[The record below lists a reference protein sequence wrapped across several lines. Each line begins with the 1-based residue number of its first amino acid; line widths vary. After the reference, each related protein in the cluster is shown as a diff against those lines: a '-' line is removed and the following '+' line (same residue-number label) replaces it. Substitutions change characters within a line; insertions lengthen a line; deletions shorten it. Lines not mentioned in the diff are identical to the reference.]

1 MLYYI
6 IIPELVIE
14 NMASHPP
21 SGVELKHTK
30 TGDVNPKY
38 IDLLEEDKPI
48 AGQKFACL
56 SFVSPEHILK
66 QKDHFFFQ
74 KFLHY
79 WDYQKSMEKFIQ
91 FLNFVSFKYHVSF
104 DKMSADF
111 QEFAKEEK
119 DILQKTNIYD
129 EYKTFLDKHEDDLE
143 AEFNE
148 KHNFQTSVRGLKV
161 RGVFG
166 SQKEAELR
174 CQMLREVDPN
184 HDVFVGPV
192 GMWVPF
198 HPDAYKTG
206 RVEYMEETLNQLM
219 AEKKKNEEQAKTEFD
234 KRVKETKAKAIQE
247 NIKLAKESG
256 NKLTQMLAK
265 DGETLVD
272 AKPKDLD
279 GSSGASASSGATAS
293 ESVGGGIWND
303 NDETSSLSM
312 TVEEM
317 RKELFESDD
326 VVMDKKNDHGLSRL
340 SSVKEADAEN

>member
-1 MLYYI
+1 
-6 IIPELVIE
+6 
-14 NMASHPP
+14 
-21 SGVELKHTK
+21 
-30 TGDVNPKY
+30 
-38 IDLLEEDKPI
+38 
-48 AGQKFACL
+48 
-56 SFVSPEHILK
+56 
-66 QKDHFFFQ
+66 
-74 KFLHY
+74 
-79 WDYQKSMEKFIQ
+79 
-91 FLNFVSFKYHVSF
+91 
-104 DKMSADF
+104 MSADF

-143 AEFNE
+143 NEFNE

-219 AEKKKNEEQAKTEFD
+219 AEKKKNEEQAKNEFD

-256 NKLTQMLAK
+256 NKLTQMLAN

-272 AKPKDLD
+272 AKPKDT
-279 GSSGASASSGATAS
+279 SAAG
-293 ESVGGGIWND
+293 EGVVGGIWNAGD
-303 NDETSSLSM
+303 DSGSVTM

-317 RKELFESDD
+317 RKELFESED
-326 VVMDKKNDHGLSRL
+326 VVMDKNNDHGLSRL
-340 SSVKEADAEN
+340 ASAGEKKDD

>member
-1 MLYYI
+1 MFRSDSI
-6 IIPELVIE
+6 SGS
-14 NMASHPP
+14 AP
-21 SGVELKHTK
+21 SGVELQSDKNGTI
-30 TGDVNPKY
+30 NPKY
-38 IDLLEEDKPI
+38 VDLLEEDKAI

-56 SFVSPEHILK
+56 SFVSPESILK
-66 QKDHFFFQ
+66 QKDHFFFE

-91 FLNFVSFKYHVSF
+91 FLNFVSFKHHLEF
-104 DKMSADF
+104 EQLTTDF

-119 DILQKTNIYD
+119 DLLQKSNIYD
-129 EYKTFLDKHEDDLE
+129 EYKTFLDKHEDELE
-143 AEFNE
+143 NEFGE
-148 KHNFQTSVRGLKV
+148 KHNFQTSIRGLKV

-192 GMWVPF
+192 GLWVPF
-198 HPDAYKTG
+198 HPEAYKTGG

-219 AEKKKNEEQAKTEFD
+219 AEKKKNEEQAKNDFE
-234 KRVKETKAKAIQE
+234 KRVKETKAKAIEE
-247 NIKLAKESG
+247 NKKLAKESG

-265 DGETLVD
+265 DGSTLVD
-272 AKPKDLD
+272 VVDKP
-279 GSSGASASSGATAS
+279 
-293 ESVGGGIWND
+293 EVV
-303 NDETSSLSM
+303 TSSHLGDDTSSSITM

-326 VVMDKKNDHGLSRL
+326 VVMDKYSDHGLSKL
-340 SSVKEADAEN
+340 TKPDEE

>member
-1 MLYYI
+1 MS
-6 IIPELVIE
+6 
-14 NMASHPP
+14 AP
-21 SGVELKHTK
+21 SGVELKHT
-30 TGDVNPKY
+30 TSGDINPKY

-66 QKDHFFFQ
+66 QKDHFFFE

-91 FLNFVSFKYHVSF
+91 FLNFVSFKYNVSF
-104 DKMSADF
+104 DKLTADF

-143 AEFNE
+143 NEFNE

-219 AEKKKNEEQAKTEFD
+219 AEKKKNEEQAKNEFD

-272 AKPKDLD
+272 AKPKET
-279 GSSGASASSGATAS
+279 SGASAGGASSSAASAS
-293 ESVGGGIWND
+293 EGVGGGIWNAGD
-303 NDETSSLSM
+303 DSASVTM

-317 RKELFESDD
+317 RKELFESED
-326 VVMDKKNDHGLSRL
+326 VVMDKNNDHGLSRL
-340 SSVKEADAEN
+340 SSAGGDGN

>member
-1 MLYYI
+1 MF
-6 IIPELVIE
+6 
-14 NMASHPP
+14 ATSADSSAP
-21 SGVELKHTK
+21 SGVELKTTA
-30 TGDVNPKY
+30 TGAVNPKY

-56 SFVSPEHILK
+56 SFVSPESILK
-66 QKDHFFFQ
+66 QKDHFFFE

-104 DKMSADF
+104 DKLSADF

-119 DILQKTNIYD
+119 EILQKTNIYD
-129 EYKTFLDKHEDDLE
+129 EYKTFLDKHEDDIE
-143 AEFNE
+143 NEFNE
-148 KHNFQTSVRGLKV
+148 KHNFQTSIRGLKV

-192 GMWVPF
+192 GLWVPF

-272 AKPKDLD
+272 AKPKDT
-279 GSSGASASSGATAS
+279 SIASASAV
-293 ESVGGGIWND
+293 EERVGGGIWNAGD
-303 NDETSSLSM
+303 DTGSISM

-317 RKELFESDD
+317 RKELFESED
-326 VVMDKKNDHGLSRL
+326 VVMDKHTDHGLSRL
-340 SSVKEADAEN
+340 SGAGAPEAGTESNKTDSVD

>member
-6 IIPELVIE
+6 IVMSQQAPTHIP
-14 NMASHPP
+14 APA
-21 SGVELKHTK
+21 GVELKETK

-56 SFVSPEHILK
+56 SFVSPESILK
-66 QKDHFFFQ
+66 QKDHFFFE

-79 WDYQKSMEKFIQ
+79 WDYQKSMEKFVQ
-91 FLNFVSFKYHVSF
+91 FLNFVAFKYHVSF
-104 DKMSADF
+104 DKLTADF

-119 DILQKTNIYD
+119 LTLQKTNIYD

-143 AEFNE
+143 TEFNE

-192 GMWVPF
+192 GLWVPF

-234 KRVKETKAKAIQE
+234 KRVKDTKAKAIQE
-247 NIKLAKESG
+247 NMKLAKESG

-272 AKPKDLD
+272 AKPKDMEGGSD
-279 GSSGASASSGATAS
+279 GGSSAS
-293 ESVGGGIWND
+293 EGVGGGIWNAG
-303 NDETSSLSM
+303 DETASVSM

-326 VVMDKKNDHGLSRL
+326 VVMDKNSDHGLSRL
-340 SSVKEADAEN
+340 ASEGGDDMNSVD

>member
-1 MLYYI
+1 
-6 IIPELVIE
+6 
-14 NMASHPP
+14 
-21 SGVELKHTK
+21 
-30 TGDVNPKY
+30 
-38 IDLLEEDKPI
+38 
-48 AGQKFACL
+48 
-56 SFVSPEHILK
+56 
-66 QKDHFFFQ
+66 
-74 KFLHY
+74 
-79 WDYQKSMEKFIQ
+79 MEKFIQ

-119 DILQKTNIYD
+119 EILQKTNIYD
-129 EYKTFLDKHEDDLE
+129 EYKTFLDKHEDDLDN
-143 AEFNE
+143 EFNE

-161 RGVFG
+161 RGVF
-166 SQKEAELR
+166 STQKEAELR

-256 NKLTQMLAK
+256 NKLTQMLAN

-272 AKPKDLD
+272 AKPRDMD
-279 GSSGASASSGATAS
+279 ATKS
-293 ESVGGGIWND
+293 DESSVGGGIWND

-312 TVEEM
+312 TVEDM

-340 SSVKEADAEN
+340 SSSGADTENN

>member
-1 MLYYI
+1 MS
-6 IIPELVIE
+6 
-14 NMASHPP
+14 SHTTPP
-21 SGVELKHTK
+21 SGVELKQTK

-66 QKDHFFFQ
+66 QKDHFFFE

-119 DILQKTNIYD
+119 EILQKTNIYD

-143 AEFNE
+143 NEFNE

-256 NKLTQMLAK
+256 NKLTQMLAN

-272 AKPKDLD
+272 AKPKERKSR
-279 GSSGASASSGATAS
+279 SSEGAGTDA
-293 ESVGGGIWND
+293 SVGGGIWND
-303 NDETSSLSM
+303 GDDSSSLSM

-340 SSVKEADAEN
+340 SGAGAPEVKEMDNVD

>member
-1 MLYYI
+1 MYATSSSDSSSAVPL
-6 IIPELVIE
+6 
-14 NMASHPP
+14 
-21 SGVELKHTK
+21 GVELKQTK
-30 TGDVNPKY
+30 TGSINPKY

-56 SFVSPEHILK
+56 SFVSPESILK
-66 QKDHFFFQ
+66 QKDHFFFE

-79 WDYQKSMEKFIQ
+79 WDYQKSMEKFVQ
-91 FLNFVSFKYHVSF
+91 FLNFVSFKYNVNF
-104 DKMSADF
+104 DKISADF

-119 DILQKTNIYD
+119 ETLQKTNIYD

-143 AEFNE
+143 NEFGD
-148 KHNFQTSVRGLKV
+148 KHNFQTSIRGLKV

-184 HDVFVGPV
+184 HDVYVGPV
-192 GMWVPF
+192 GLWVPF
-198 HPDAYKTG
+198 HPEAYKTG

-234 KRVKETKAKAIQE
+234 KRVKETKAKAIEE
-247 NIKLAKESG
+247 NIKLAKDSG

-272 AKPKDLD
+272 AKPRDLEESTGRA
-279 GSSGASASSGATAS
+279 GSAGAG
-293 ESVGGGIWND
+293 VGGGIWNAGD
-303 NDETSSLSM
+303 DTASVSM

-317 RKELFESDD
+317 RKELFESED
-326 VVMDKKNDHGLSRL
+326 VVMDKNNDHGLSRL
-340 SSVKEADAEN
+340 TGAEAEK

>member
-1 MLYYI
+1 MYATSSPDSSSAAPL
-6 IIPELVIE
+6 
-14 NMASHPP
+14 
-21 SGVELKHTK
+21 GVELKQTK
-30 TGDVNPKY
+30 TGAVNPKY

-56 SFVSPEHILK
+56 SFVSPESILK
-66 QKDHFFFQ
+66 QKEHFFFE

-79 WDYQKSMEKFIQ
+79 WDYQKSMEKFVQ
-91 FLNFVSFKYHVSF
+91 FLNFVSFKYHVNF
-104 DKMSADF
+104 DKISADF

-119 DILQKTNIYD
+119 VTLQKTNIYD

-143 AEFNE
+143 NEFGE
-148 KHNFQTSVRGLKV
+148 KHNFQTTIRGLKV

-192 GMWVPF
+192 GLWVPF
-198 HPDAYKTG
+198 HPEAYKTG

-234 KRVKETKAKAIQE
+234 KRVKETKAKAIEE
-247 NIKLAKESG
+247 NIK
-256 NKLTQMLAK
+256 LAK

-272 AKPKDLD
+272 AKPRDL
-279 GSSGASASSGATAS
+279 ASSEG
-293 ESVGGGIWND
+293 VGGGIWNAG
-303 NDETSSLSM
+303 DETASVSM

-317 RKELFESDD
+317 RKELFESED
-326 VVMDKKNDHGLSRL
+326 VVMDKNNDHGLSRL
-340 SSVKEADAEN
+340 TGAGAEAEAAADE

>member
-1 MLYYI
+1 MSYYI
-6 IIPELVIE
+6 IIPCYRK
-14 NMASHPP
+14 MSSHSHPP

-56 SFVSPEHILK
+56 SFVSPESILK
-66 QKDHFFFQ
+66 QKDHFFFE

-91 FLNFVSFKYHVSF
+91 FLNFVSFKYHISF

-119 DILQKTNIYD
+119 DVLQKTNIYD

-272 AKPKDLD
+272 AKPKDLEMK
-279 GSSGASASSGATAS
+279 S
-293 ESVGGGIWND
+293 EIEGVSEGVGGGIWNAA
-303 NDETSSLSM
+303 DETASVTM

-317 RKELFESDD
+317 RKELFESED
-326 VVMDKKNDHGLSRL
+326 VVMDKNSDHGLSRL
-340 SSVKEADAEN
+340 SGTGAEAKDVD

>member
-1 MLYYI
+1 MSV
-6 IIPELVIE
+6 PP
-14 NMASHPP
+14 HP
-21 SGVELKHTK
+21 SGVELKNTSS
-30 TGDVNPKY
+30 GDVNPKY

-56 SFVSPEHILK
+56 SFVSPESILK
-66 QKDHFFFQ
+66 QKDHFFFE

-79 WDYQKSMEKFIQ
+79 WDYQKSMEKFVQ
-91 FLNFVSFKYHVSF
+91 FLNFVSFKYHINFEKVST
-104 DKMSADF
+104 DF

-119 DILQKTNIYD
+119 ETLQKTNIYD

-143 AEFNE
+143 NEFNE

-256 NKLTQMLAK
+256 NKLTQMLAT

-272 AKPKDLD
+272 AKPKDL
-279 GSSGASASSGATAS
+279 ASSDVV
-293 ESVGGGIWND
+293 ESVGGGIWNAS
-303 NDETSSLSM
+303 DETASVTM

-317 RKELFESDD
+317 RKELFESED
-326 VVMDKKNDHGLSRL
+326 VVMDKNTDHGLSRL
-340 SSVKEADAEN
+340 TGAEAPEAGAEASQ